1 MDATHEYCRSSKWI
15 HSSDLR
21 QVLLGMLCVNPHDR
35 MASHQ
40 LVDHPWFA
48 CASPELVPHTHEFS
62 EPLPIGPPMV
72 RLSPSKKKML
82 SSISSPNVAVASAT
96 PFYCERTDG
105 TGLLLNIAVRPL
117 SAGEVTASMTVGSSP
132 SPGSPRKVN
141 AKMSLPSISPEKPP
155 AAGSHRSPEK
165 PASPL
170 KRNGTTA
177 HPSDRLGS

>member
-1 MDATHEYCRSSKWI
+1 MNATHEYCRSSKWI

-35 MASHQ
+35 MASHE
-40 LVDHPWFA
+40 LVDHPWFS
-48 CASPELVPHTHEFS
+48 CTSPELAREFS
-62 EPLPIGPPMV
+62 DPLPMGPPMA
-72 RLSPSKKKML
+72 RQSPSKKML
-82 SSISSPNVAVASAT
+82 ASISSPNVAVASAT

-105 TGLLLNIAVRPL
+105 TGLLFNVAVRPL
-117 SAGEVTASMTVGSSP
+117 SAGEVTASMTAVIGS
-132 SPGSPRKVN
+132 GSPRKVN

-165 PASPL
+165 PASSL